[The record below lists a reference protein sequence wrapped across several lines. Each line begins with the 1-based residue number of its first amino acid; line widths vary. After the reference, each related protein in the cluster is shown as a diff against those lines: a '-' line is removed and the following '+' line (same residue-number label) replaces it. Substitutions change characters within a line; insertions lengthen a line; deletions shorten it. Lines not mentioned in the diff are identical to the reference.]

1 MNKIKYCQ
9 WYAVTRFVLAAS
21 LCSLMAVEAQA
32 DKGQEGSEPMLPIVC
47 RPVQELAVDDEVGPI
62 VMTRMALPHILNLLQ
77 TFSGRTIIPGSG
89 LPSLQLTF
97 RTQDP
102 LRRDEAILAI
112 ETLLRLNG
120 IILIKGD
127 AGFVEARPLSQAL
140 TSGPVLLDAE
150 RPGEIEGQ
158 QIYGR
163 VFDLKHMATRDVFPQ
178 VRGMLSPGGLSSIAN
193 FPLRDAIMVFDTRR
207 NLETIARVVE
217 MLDQPVDRQADVFV
231 VPAQNSTVQNLHQAL
246 QHAQRH
252 QANPALNRASFQI
265 NRQANHLVVVA
276 PRENRAYIEELAAL
290 LDADIAPMTTS
301 RVIPVQY
308 GNIRSLYNIM
318 NGIVRHQ
325 QRTWQRSGIRSHEPF
340 RGEADVRGG
349 DGVSTDGVTAAPE
362 GEGVTIA
369 VPEPVSAGEVVAELQ
384 QTAQDLQFSPYMS
397 IWLDLANNAIVAYG
411 THADIARAEALIAD
425 LDRETAPLLISEVIR
440 LNHAFAP
447 TIGNLISRMVQT
459 QRNIF
464 RQEQLGRTD
473 SRRPAAE
480 MHGADVAAEAEA
492 AFDFSPFMTIFTE
505 QSGNS
510 LIVYGTRADLD
521 KIKPLIEQLDREYA
535 PVTSGK
541 TITIQ
546 HTQSSSVA
554 ATLQRIISLQQLAF
568 RRQGIR
574 ADVTRSQDRIDGQ
587 MAADADS
594 SFEFTPYALVHAD
607 RTTNTIFLY
616 GTLQDLM
623 RMEALV
629 AELDRET
636 APITRSQMF
645 YLRHAGADALSR
657 LLSSLVW
664 SQRRTFQQLGLRHT
678 TDTDEQSAES
688 QVEQEMGLAFSDFAV
703 VIADRRSNGILVY
716 GTDGDIR
723 RIAQVIE
730 KADVAVE
737 PITMSRIIPLRHADA
752 NHVSR
757 VLQIIITGQRRALQQ
772 YGSEGLDTRT
782 GVERE
787 PLRSLA
793 EGDPA
798 LQFSPFLSIVPD
810 ARNNALIVYGTHA
823 DVEHVNRLAAEIDVE
838 VAPLTVSEVFILQ
851 HAQASQV
858 AGMLMGIINNQ
869 RRAMALVQSQ
879 FRAVQFRTRQDAEE
893 QDGTAMDML
902 FDPGKAMQFSPY
914 VSVVANPRNNSLL
927 GYGTAAD
934 MEQLRQLVASTDIEV
949 APRTQSRVFVI
960 RHGDANDILRTLT
973 PLIQAQQRVRE
984 REATL
989 RRFFGQQR
997 DADEN
1002 RGDIDAEV
1010 EGAGSSFDTLDY
1022 PGVDLDRDLQFSP
1035 YITLTADTRANTVI
1049 AYGTA
1054 FDLEQVDYLVGQ
1066 IDRVLP
1072 QVRIEVVI
1080 AEVSLS
1086 EGQVS
1091 GLNSFGFS
1099 YDNPF
1104 DFQAGGGIIAMGQG
1118 GIAAAAGGPGA
1129 NGNDAPASG
1138 AGSAQSFVGRGGL
1151 IATGPQLDS
1160 SGAALDMGITVDP
1173 FSMRTVFRVA
1183 REDRNVRI
1191 LSAPS
1196 ITTTHNRPAHI
1207 NVGEARPIITS
1218 STATLDRSLAT
1229 RSEIEYRDIGIQL
1242 TVRPLI
1248 SEHGVIQLD
1257 IEQVVETVVD
1267 TQTIDNNIQPIIGT
1281 RRANSFVSVH
1291 DQQILVMGGL
1301 QSVETTLS
1309 EGRVFLLG
1317 DIPVLGYLFRPRRRI
1332 STVRELIIFIR
1343 PELVQSR
1350 PIQEAFHA
1358 DPAQRRTAE
1367 AEVLRYYESGTF
1379 ETDPRGMRQPERTRF
1394 QRLFGLGK
1402 ENDDSATAGNGAE
1415 LSESPKGDEHLPITS
1430 EEEE

>member
-1 MNKIKYCQ
+1 MNKTKKSRL
-9 WYAVTRFVLAAS
+9 YAVMRFVLAAS
-21 LCSLMAVEAQA
+21 LCSLMVVQAQA
-32 DKGQEGSEPMLPIVC
+32 DKEQEGSEPMLSIVC
-47 RPVQELAVDDEVGPI
+47 TPVQELAVDDEVGPI
-62 VMTRMALPHILNLLQ
+62 VMTRMALPHVLNLLQ

-120 IILIKGD
+120 VILIKGD

-140 TSGPVLLDAE
+140 TSGPVLLDVDQ
-150 RPGEIEGQ
+150 PGEIDGQ

-163 VFDLKHMATRDVFPQ
+163 VFDLKHVASRDVFQQ

-193 FPLRDAIMVFDTRR
+193 LTWRDAIMVFDTRR

-276 PRENRAYIEELAAL
+276 PREHRAYIEELAAL

-325 QRTWQRSGIRSHEPF
+325 QRAWQRSGIRSHDPARIEM
-340 RGEADVRGG
+340 DVRVG
-349 DGVSTDGVTAAPE
+349 DGVGTDGVTTAPE

-369 VPEPVSAGEVVAELQ
+369 VPEPVSASEVVTELQ
-384 QTAQDLQFSPYMS
+384 QIAQDLQFSPYMS

-473 SRRPAAE
+473 SRRLADE

-546 HTQSSSVA
+546 HTQATSVA

-574 ADVTRSQDRIDGQ
+574 ADVRRTQDGIDGP
-587 MAADADS
+587 MAADAES

-607 RTTNTIFLY
+607 RTTNAIFLY

-636 APITRSQMF
+636 APITSSQMF

-678 TDTDEQSAES
+678 TDTDEQSAEM
-688 QVEQEMGLAFSDFAV
+688 QVEQEMGFAFSDFAV

-757 VLQIIITGQRRALQQ
+757 VLQIIITGQRRALQR

-782 GVERE
+782 GAERE
-787 PLRSLA
+787 PSPPLA

-798 LQFSPFLSIVPD
+798 LQFSPFLSVVPD

-823 DVEHVNRLAAEIDVE
+823 DVEHVNRLAGEIDVE

-851 HAQASQV
+851 HAQASQI

-869 RRAMALVQSQ
+869 RRAMAVVQSQ
-879 FRAVQFRTRQDAEE
+879 FRAVQFRTGQDAEE
-893 QDGTAMDML
+893 QDGTAMDTL

-934 MEQLRQLVASTDIEV
+934 MEQLRQLVSSTDIEV

-1002 RGDIDAEV
+1002 RGDMDAE
-1010 EGAGSSFDTLDY
+1010 EEDAGSTFDTLEY
-1022 PGVDLDRDLQFSP
+1022 LGVDLDRDLQFSP

-1104 DFQAGGGIIAMGQG
+1104 DFQAGGGIVAAGQG
-1118 GIAAAAGGPGA
+1118 GITAAAGADGD
-1129 NGNDAPASG
+1129 DAPASG
-1138 AGSAQSFVGRGGL
+1138 AGSEQSFIGRGGL

-1229 RSEIEYRDIGIQL
+1229 RSEIEYRDIGIKL

-1317 DIPVLGYLFRPRRRI
+1317 DIPILGYLFRPRRRI

-1343 PELVQSR
+1343 PELVQSQ

-1358 DPAQRRTAE
+1358 DPAQRRAAE
-1367 AEVLRYYESGTF
+1367 AEVLRYYESGAF
-1379 ETDPRGMRQPERTRF
+1379 ETDPRGIRQPERTRL

-1402 ENDDSATAGNGAE
+1402 EKDESTATEYNVE
-1415 LSESPKGDEHLPITS
+1415 FPQRPEGDEDLPITS